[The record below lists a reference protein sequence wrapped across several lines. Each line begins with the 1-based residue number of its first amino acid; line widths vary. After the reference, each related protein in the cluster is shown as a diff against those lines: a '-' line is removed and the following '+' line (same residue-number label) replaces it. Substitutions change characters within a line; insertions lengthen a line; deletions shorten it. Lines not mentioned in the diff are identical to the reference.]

1 MVKILEAILWV
12 ISMGVTG
19 FSAIILIC
27 ELIDMN
33 KEYEVDS
40 VYGLEE

>member
-1 MVKILEAILWV
+1 MMKILETILWV
-12 ISMGVTG
+12 ISVGVTG
-19 FSAIILIC
+19 FSAIIQIC

-33 KEYEVDS
+33 KEYEIDS